1 MKPLTEILDELIM
14 SAKKNKVD
22 TTGYSFYVSP
32 DLIGRKLPAIFEYKG
47 FNIYV
52 CELFQDEYAIFCGV
66 KPDEVVTNIKKLMC

>member
-1 MKPLTEILDELIM
+1 MKPLTVILDELIS

-22 TTGYSFYVSP
+22 TNGYSFYVSP

-52 CELFQDEYAIFCGV
+52 CMLFQDDYAIFCGV
-66 KPDEVVTNIKKLMC
+66 KPDQAIQWIDYLIC